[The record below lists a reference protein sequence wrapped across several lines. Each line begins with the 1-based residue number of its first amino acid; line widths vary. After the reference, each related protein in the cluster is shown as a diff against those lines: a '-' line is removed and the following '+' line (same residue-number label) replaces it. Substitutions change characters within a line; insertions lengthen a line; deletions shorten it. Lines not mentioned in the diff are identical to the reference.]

1 MVARQIPQRQV
12 GGERKIM
19 EIALASAFDAVLP
32 LLAVIGTVVA
42 IAMAKSAWD
51 AGDVGDDSPKVFL
64 PNLAGGKDYN
74 PANQLLWST
83 TIGTIFSRTR
93 KIGACKGAYCGSA
106 IFSTVD

>member
-1 MVARQIPQRQV
+1 
-12 GGERKIM
+12 M

-64 PNLAGGKDYN
+64 PNLAGEEEDYN
-74 PANQLLWST
+74 PANPASLVYDIRDDL
-83 TIGTIFSRTR
+83 F
-93 KIGACKGAYCGSA
+93 K
-106 IFSTVD
+106 D